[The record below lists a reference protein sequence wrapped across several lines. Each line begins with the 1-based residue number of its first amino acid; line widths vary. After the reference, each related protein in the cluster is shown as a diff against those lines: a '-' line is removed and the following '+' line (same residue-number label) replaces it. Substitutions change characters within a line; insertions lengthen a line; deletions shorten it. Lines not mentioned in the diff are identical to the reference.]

1 MGAYT
6 ISGSTLGLVVATTA
20 VEATVVTGRALGGLV
35 NTNGAS
41 IEPIC
46 VICWC
51 FRDERDGSKEY
62 RLDTQVQTTV

>member
-46 VICWC
+46 VIC
-51 FRDERDGSKEY
+51 
-62 RLDTQVQTTV
+62 